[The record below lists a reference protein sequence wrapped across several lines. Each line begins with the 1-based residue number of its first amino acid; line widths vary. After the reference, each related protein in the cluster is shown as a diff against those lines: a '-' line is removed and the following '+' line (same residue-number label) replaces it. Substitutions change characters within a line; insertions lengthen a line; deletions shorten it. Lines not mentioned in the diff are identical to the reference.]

1 MWKLTCANTA
11 AMLRSRRLWIGAG
24 FVAVYDV
31 INLLWSQT
39 LAPGDEGFGL
49 DFRVFEILS
58 VGALLVPV
66 VAALFIN
73 TDYHDGTIRNK
84 LCVGHRRYAIYL
96 ANLVVC
102 CLVGVFYFALHLL
115 MVLPL
120 GHALGGR
127 LTTAPGELLV
137 RGAASL
143 GVLLSLTAIAVAV
156 STLMTHRAV
165 TVVIIFMA
173 ALLLDGAM
181 LIENQLAQPP
191 EVPDITETVE
201 TVNSDGDT
209 VIQYVDREGRLLK
222 PSEAPMVPNPMYVGE
237 PVRSVLRW
245 ANDLLPGGQIFQLM
259 SLTEERQPPWAI
271 GLGGLTTAALSTA
284 LGLMLFRRKDLK

>member
-1 MWKLTCANTA
+1 MWKLTCANTV

-24 FVAVYDV
+24 FVAVV

-49 DFRVFEILS
+49 DFRVFEFLS
-58 VGALLVPV
+58 VGAVLVPV

-84 LCVGHRRYAIYL
+84 LCVGHSRPAVYL
-96 ANLVVC
+96 ANLAVC
-102 CLVGVFYFALHLL
+102 CLAGVFYFALHLL
-115 MVLPL
+115 TVLPL

-127 LTTAPGELLV
+127 LTRAPGELLA

-143 GVLLSLTAIAVAV
+143 GVLLSVTAIAVVVA
-156 STLMTHRAV
+156 TLMTHRSV
-165 TVVIIFMA
+165 TVVIILMA

-201 TVNSDGDT
+201 TINGDGDT
-209 VIQYVDREGRLLK
+209 VIQYVDREGRLVK
-222 PSEAPMVPNPMYVGE
+222 PAEAPMAPNPMYVGE
-237 PVRSVLRW
+237 PLRSVLRR

-271 GLGGLTTAALSTA
+271 GLNGAATAALATG
-284 LGLMLFRRKDLK
+284 LGLMLFRRRDLK